1 MNDVL
6 ALIGDATLLA
16 SLRRVAAA
24 ADRQLAEPATL
35 PQRRAWL
42 DAGVVV
48 VDRDEALVCA
58 AALPR
63 RSGIVLVCPDTPGLD
78 EWQAAATV
86 GAEHVLGLPGDEVEL
101 LAVLGAAAEPEAG
114 GGTVFAVLGGCGGA
128 GASTFAAAL
137 AWTAAT
143 RGAPGGVLLVDAD
156 PFGAGLDTL
165 TGLEERA
172 GIRWSGLTIDSGT
185 VSARALRDA
194 VPEWLSG
201 VGVLAGDRGAE
212 RIGATPL
219 TAVLEAVRRA
229 GATVVCDVARTFDEV
244 AEAAVAAADTT
255 VLVTQA
261 RVSGALSAART
272 ADWLAGRAATAGVVV
287 RGPAPGG
294 LRAVDVAAVVGLPLL
309 AAMRPQPGL
318 AEALE
323 RGGLPLRRRSPLVVA
338 ALEVLDSPGRT
349 GARRIS

>member
-24 ADRQLAEPATL
+24 ADRQLAEPTVL
-35 PQRRAWL
+35 PRRRAWL
-42 DAGVVV
+42 DAGLVV
-48 VDRDEALVCA
+48 VDRDEALSCA

-63 RSGIVLVCPDTPGLD
+63 RSGIVLVCPGAPGLD

-86 GAEHVLGLPGDEVEL
+86 GAEHVLGLPDDEVEL

-114 GGTVFAVLGGCGGA
+114 GGTVFAVVGGCGGA

-137 AWTAAT
+137 AWAAAA
-143 RGAPGGVLLVDAD
+143 RGAPGVLLVDAD

-172 GIRWSGLTIDSGT
+172 GIRWSGLTVDSGS

-212 RIGATPL
+212 RIGAAPL
-219 TAVLEAVRRA
+219 TAVLEAARRA
-229 GATVVCDVARTFDEV
+229 GVAVVCDVARTFDEV
-244 AEAAVAAADTT
+244 AEAAIAAADTT

-261 RVSGALSAART
+261 RVSGALAAART
-272 ADWLAGRAATAGVVV
+272 ADWLTGRAATAGVVV

-294 LRAVDVAAVVGLPLL
+294 LRAADVAAVVGLPLL

-323 RGGLPLRRRSPLVVA
+323 RGGLRLRQRSPLVVA
-338 ALEVLDSPGRT
+338 AFEVFDSSAHAGPR
-349 GARRIS
+349 GAA

>member
-24 ADRQLAEPATL
+24 ADRQLAEPTVL
-35 PQRRAWL
+35 PRRRAWL
-42 DAGVVV
+42 DAGLVV
-48 VDRDEALVCA
+48 VDRDEALACA

-63 RSGIVLVCPDTPGLD
+63 RSGVVLVCPDEPGLD

-86 GAEHVLGLPGDEVEL
+86 GAEHVLGLPDDEVEL

-114 GGTVFAVLGGCGGA
+114 GGTVLAVVGGCGGA
-128 GASTFAAAL
+128 GASTFSAAL
-137 AWTAAT
+137 AWAAAA
-143 RGAPGGVLLVDAD
+143 RGAPGVLLVDAD

-172 GIRWSGLTIDSGT
+172 GIRWSGLTVDSGS

-212 RIGATPL
+212 RVGAAPL
-219 TAVLEAVRRA
+219 TAVLEAARRA
-229 GATVVCDVARTFDEV
+229 GVAVVCDVARTFDEV
-244 AEAAVAAADTT
+244 AEAAIAAADTT

-261 RVSGALSAART
+261 RVSGALAAART
-272 ADWLAGRAATAGVVV
+272 ADWITGRAATAGVVV

-294 LRAVDVAAVVGLPLL
+294 LRAADVAAVVGLPLL

-323 RGGLPLRRRSPLVVA
+323 RGGLRLRQRSPLVVA
-338 ALEVLDSPGRT
+338 ALEVFDSSVHAGPR
-349 GARRIS
+349 GAA

>member
-24 ADRQLAEPATL
+24 ADRQLAEPAAP

-86 GAEHVLGLPGDEVEL
+86 GAEHVLGLPDDEVEL

-128 GASTFAAAL
+128 GASTFSAAL
-137 AWTAAT
+137 AWVAAT

-244 AEAAVAAADTT
+244 AEAAIAAADTT

-261 RVSGALSAART
+261 RVSSALSAART

-338 ALEVLDSPGRT
+338 ALEVLDSSGHT